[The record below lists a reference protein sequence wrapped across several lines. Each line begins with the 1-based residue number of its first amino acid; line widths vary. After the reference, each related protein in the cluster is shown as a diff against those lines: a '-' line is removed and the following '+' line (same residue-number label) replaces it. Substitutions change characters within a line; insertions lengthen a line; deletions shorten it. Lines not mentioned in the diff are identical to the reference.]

1 MNFTQFLLILKARFL
16 ILVLTLGITVV
27 GVVGVSLMLPK
38 SYKATATLVVD
49 SKYKDP
55 VTGALLSGQLL
66 PSYMA
71 TQVDIIKSQ
80 NVALKVVD
88 SLKMADNPN
97 MRQQAAE
104 TGQDPRLL
112 VANILLR
119 QVEIEPSRESSII
132 NIGFEGADPR
142 FAAIIAN
149 GFAKG
154 YIQTNLDLRIEPA
167 RLTNSWY
174 DEQIKQ
180 LRVDLEKAQ
189 AVLSEFQQKKG
200 LVASDERIDVETARL
215 SELSSQL
222 VAAQSSSIDSM
233 SRQRQSKEALAEVLN
248 SPIVQGLKVDIA
260 RGEAKL
266 SELESKVG
274 RNHPQFQRAQAE
286 LESLRSELN
295 TEIKTATATVSTT
308 ARVAKGR
315 EDELRSALSSQKNR
329 MLSLKQQR
337 DEVSVLVRDVENA
350 QRLYDLALQRYGQ
363 TRLEAQATQ
372 TDIAI
377 LNPAVPPSEAS
388 SPNVMRN
395 ALIAVFLGTLLGV
408 GLAFLMELL
417 DRRVR
422 TAEDLVLNLD
432 IPVLGEL
439 RKTRRSFWPVQ
450 WRFRSAAAR
459 A

>member
-1 MNFTQFLLILKARFL
+1 MNLTQFLLILKARFL
-16 ILVLTLGITVV
+16 IVLLTLGTTVAA
-27 GVVGVSLMLPK
+27 VVTVSLLLPK

-55 VTGALLSGQLL
+55 VTGALLAAQMT

-88 SLKMADNPN
+88 SLKMADNAST
-97 MRQQAAE
+97 RQQAAE
-104 TGQDPRLL
+104 SGQDPRLWL
-112 VANILLR
+112 ADILLK
-119 QVEIEPSRESSII
+119 QVDVQPSRESSVI
-132 NIGFEGADPR
+132 NIAFEAADPR
-142 FAAIIAN
+142 FAAIVAN
-149 GFAKG
+149 GFARG

-167 RLTNSWY
+167 RQTNVWY

-180 LRVDLEKAQ
+180 LRENLEQAQ
-189 AVLSEFQQKKG
+189 ARLSDYQRKKG

-215 SELSSQL
+215 AELSSQL
-222 VAAQSSSIDSM
+222 VAAQSSTFDSM
-233 SRQRQSKEALAEVLN
+233 SRQRQSKDALAEVLN

-274 RNHPQFQRAQAE
+274 RNHPQYQQAQAE
-286 LESLRSELN
+286 LESLRQKLD

-308 ARVAKGR
+308 ARVARGR
-315 EDELRSALSSQKNR
+315 EEELRAALAAQKSR

-337 DEVSVLVRDVENA
+337 DEASVLVRDMENA

-377 LNPAVPPSEAS
+377 LNPAVPPTQPS
-388 SPNVMRN
+388 SPKVMRN
-395 ALIAVFLGTLLGV
+395 ALIAVFMGTLLGV
-408 GLAFLMELL
+408 GFAFLMELI

-422 TAEDLVLNLD
+422 TSDDLVVTLD
-432 IPVLGEL
+432 IPVLGEM
-439 RKTRRSFWPVQ
+439 RRSNKPTWLP
-450 WRFRSAAAR
+450 RFGHRYFAVGN
-459 A
+459 